1 MVLLRSMAL
10 GIGVLSAHLAVIFSP
25 SLMTGTRV
33 KLDKYSTP
41 QIISIRLDAFVAPA
55 ITDISTLAQAGFG
68 ERSAFDSPILKKT
81 ASPHETQVRA
91 KIQVAPEL
99 EIHRWQPEKTHLG
112 DFFVAEFLDE
122 VAAPNVDFAEI
133 LQRALPMDFQPF
145 LLEFWIDQYGN
156 TSRVVCI
163 DGGCTD
169 EVTAALGK
177 LPEITFRPALKD
189 GLTVASRKLIQV
201 DPVALL

>member
-1 MVLLRSMAL
+1 MVLLRNTAL
-10 GIGVLSAHLAVIFSP
+10 GIAVFSVHLAVIFNP
-25 SLMTGTRV
+25 SLMMGTRV
-33 KLDKYSTP
+33 KLDKSSTS

-55 ITDISTLAQAGFG
+55 ITDISTLAQAALG
-68 ERSAFDSPILKKT
+68 ERSASESPTPKKT
-81 ASPHETQVRA
+81 ASPHKTQVRA
-91 KIQVAPEL
+91 KTQVAPEL
-99 EIHRWQPEKTHLG
+99 EIHRWQPEKAHLG

-122 VAAPNVDFAEI
+122 VAAPNVDFTEI

-163 DGGCTD
+163 EGGCTD
-169 EVTAALGK
+169 EVTVALGE